1 MAELLY
7 KLKRLGHIKL
17 AIVFVTLNILDN
29 ALTHIGLNAG
39 FRELNP
45 VMASLWKRGA
55 GMAWSIDIAASLA
68 IALLLVLLTSYS
80 PRLMKGVFIIS
91 IIYMAAVCF
100 WNGFWLFN

>member
-7 KLKRLGHIKL
+7 KVKRLEHVKL
-17 AIVFVTLNILDN
+17 AIAFVALNILDN

-91 IIYMAAVCF
+91 IIYIAFTCF
-100 WNGFWLFN
+100 RNVLYLLN